1 LGGARRGILAAAT
14 RMRRQPR
21 GFAMLVVLAFAL
33 LVATGAQGQAAQ
45 TEVTLEVLAGPGA
58 AVHVTPPPDP
68 ESLPCEDAFQVCSFR
83 YLAPTKVTLTAQQTG
98 QQNDVVY
105 EFYDWTAAEC
115 PTGENECELGLTG
128 DEPVVSV
135 FALYDPAEIRVAVAG
150 PGKVT
155 WPAGA
160 SGEVTWPAGE
170 CPPEC
175 LTPPLPASAAI
186 VFTAEPTNP
195 SHSIDWAFGCEPV
208 PDDATK
214 CVARPENRL
223 LGVSFNGA
231 EGPGRPFE
239 VDVTLRVGKAGNGS
253 GKITGS
259 NGFNCGTGDDCRER
273 LSFGQLVTLQAEHAA
288 GSRFDGWVGVCGSN
302 PTCRFNVGPV
312 TSVQARFVPA
322 SPPPAS
328 PTPPPSPPPLPP
340 PPPPPDPPPP
350 QPPPPRKLVVQVTKL
365 TASRTA
371 GRWRVTARIAA
382 SEPVRVSAQ
391 VGRLR
396 RTWGD
401 RTVNVR
407 AGTSSLTMQLTRRAR
422 KGKCWFVLVARAVG
436 GEVLTLP
443 RRTVKLGR

>member
-1 LGGARRGILAAAT
+1 MLLG
-14 RMRRQPR
+14 
-21 GFAMLVVLAFAL
+21 LAFAL
-33 LVATGAQGQAAQ
+33 LVAVGAQGQVAQ

-58 AVHVTPPPDP
+58 PVEVTPDLD
-68 ESLPCEDAFQVCSFR
+68 ENLRCEDAFNICSFR
-83 YLAPTKVTLTAQQTG
+83 YLAPLKVTLTAQQTA
-98 QQNDVVY
+98 QQDDVVY
-105 EFYDWTAAEC
+105 DFYDWTAAEC
-115 PTGENECELGLTG
+115 PSGENKCELELTG

-155 WPAGA
+155 WPAGEL
-160 SGEVTWPAGE
+160 GEVTWPAGE
-170 CPPEC
+170 CASELC
-175 LTPPLPASAAI
+175 LTPPLPARAAI

-195 SHSIDWAFGCEPV
+195 SHSINWAFGCEPV
-208 PDDATK
+208 LDDSTK

-231 EGPGRPFE
+231 EGPDRPFDAE
-239 VDVTLRVGKAGNGS
+239 ATLRVSKTGSGNG
-253 GKITGS
+253 KVTGS
-259 NGFNCGTGDDCRER
+259 GFNCGIGDDCRKR
-273 LSFGQLVTLQAEHAA
+273 LSFGQLVTLQAEHGA
-288 GSRFDGWVGVCGSN
+288 GSRFDGWVGVCGGN
-302 PTCRFNVGPV
+302 PACRFNVGPV

-322 SPPPAS
+322 SPPPT
-328 PTPPPSPPPLPP
+328 PNPPPIPNPPPTSDPP
-340 PPPPPDPPPP
+340 PPPGRAQDSPPPPDPPPR
-350 QPPPPRKLVVQVTKL
+350 PPAPTKLVVQVTKL

-401 RTVNVR
+401 RTVNLR
-407 AGTSSLTMQLTRRAR
+407 AGTSSLTLQLTKRAR
-422 KGKCWFVLVARAVG
+422 RGRCWFVLVARAAG

-443 RRTVKLGR
+443 RRTVRLGR